1 VKKYLYLAAAVAAV
15 ATPQAAY
22 ASLPTDNVWFDLG
35 VFVAHIDSD
44 LRLDNETLGL
54 EGTRIDFENDLGL
67 DNSRIMPKATAAARF
82 LKRFRAQADWFQ
94 LNRSGNLML
103 NGQLVIDDTVFPIH
117 AEVDSQF
124 KTNVYRLSLGYSL
137 VRNDNAEFGIAAGA
151 HVAHAKFSVEGKGP
165 LGIGLEEHRS
175 KSAPLPNVG
184 VFGSAKLTGPL
195 WFQAH
200 AEAFKMKY
208 GNYTGQLF
216 DGEAALEYRFHHN
229 FGVGLGYRYTN
240 YKVSGR
246 SHSWHGV
253 LRYDYYGPVAYVE
266 LAF

>member
-1 VKKYLYLAAAVAAV
+1 VGHTGKGGHLVKKYLYLAAAVAAV

-103 NGQLVIDDTVFPIH
+103 NGQLVIDDTVGIVATANLDNRSFRLNFEVAAAFYDRATIDRLAKRFEIDREASHAFP
-117 AEVDSQF
+117 AKRRPEMVTALFES
-124 KTNVYRLSLGYSL
+124 VARLTS
-137 VRNDNAEFGIAAGA
+137 
-151 HVAHAKFSVEGKGP
+151 P
-165 LGIGLEEHRS
+165 
-175 KSAPLPNVG
+175 
-184 VFGSAKLTGPL
+184 
-195 WFQAH
+195 
-200 AEAFKMKY
+200 
-208 GNYTGQLF
+208 
-216 DGEAALEYRFHHN
+216 
-229 FGVGLGYRYTN
+229 
-240 YKVSGR
+240 
-246 SHSWHGV
+246 V
-253 LRYDYYGPVAYVE
+253 L
-266 LAF
+266 

>member
-1 VKKYLYLAAAVAAV
+1 MKKYLYLAAAVAAV